1 MLRLTAF
8 LWGIAWFAV
17 LSPADEKQVPL
28 KTDIPREVLAGT
40 PPDVLVMLF
49 PGLEKPL
56 DKIPELLVPEG
67 TKNLALK
74 KKVTSSESEPILGK
88 LEFVTDGNKEG
99 TEDSFVELSPGAQ
112 WVQID
117 LEKPAKIYGI
127 YLWHFFREARS
138 YHDVIVQVADDESF
152 TKNVQTVY
160 NSDADASTKLG
171 IGKDRAYI
179 ETYFGKLIDA
189 KGVTGRYVRL
199 YSRGNTANS
208 MNHYVEVEVFA
219 KPAS

>member
-1 MLRLTAF
+1 M
-8 LWGIAWFAV
+8 
-17 LSPADEKQVPL
+17 SSCHPAL
-28 KTDIPREVLAGT
+28 
-40 PPDVLVMLF
+40 
-49 PGLEKPL
+49 
-56 DKIPELLVPEG
+56 
-67 TKNLALK
+67 
-74 KKVTSSESEPILGK
+74 
-88 LEFVTDGNKEG
+88 
-99 TEDSFVELSPGAQ
+99 Q

-117 LEKPAKIYGI
+117 LEKPAKIYAI

-138 YHDVIVQVADDESF
+138 YHDVIVQVADDEGF

-160 NSDADASTKLG
+160 NSDADASAKLG
-171 IGKDRAYI
+171 VGKDRGYI

-199 YSRGNTANS
+199 YSHGNTANS